1 MKLDLI
7 YTDSFP
13 KHIIKKGILRKKIR
27 LLSKAISSKE
37 SVDFGEI
44 EIVCL
49 DAAEIKSYNKLHLGH
64 DYETAIITFDLTE
77 GKLID
82 GQLLISWETVM
93 QNSKRFNT
101 DFEKELLR
109 VIVHGLL
116 HLTGYDDRNEK
127 QKRVIRKKENEYL
140 KHQDYAGK
148 SN

>member
-1 MKLDLI
+1 MKLALI

-64 DYETAIITFDLTE
+64 DYETDIITFDLTE
-77 GKLID
+77 SKLTE
-82 GQLLISWETVM
+82 GQLLISWENVLH
-93 QNSKRFNT
+93 NSRRFKT
-101 DFEKELLR
+101 DFETELLR
-109 VIVHGLL
+109 VIIHGLL
-116 HLTGYDDRNEK
+116 HLSGFDDRNAK
-127 QKRVIRKKENEYL
+127 QKRIMRLKENEYL
-140 KHQDYAGK
+140 KLYENAGK

>member
-1 MKLDLI
+1 M

-49 DAAEIKSYNKLHLGH
+49 DAAEIRSYNKLHLGH
-64 DYETAIITFDLTE
+64 DYETDIITFDLTE

>member
-1 MKLDLI
+1 M
-7 YTDSFP
+7 SSGES
-13 KHIIKKGILRKKIR
+13 IK
-27 LLSKAISSKE
+27 
-37 SVDFGEI
+37 FGEI
-44 EIVCL
+44 EVVFL
-49 DAAEIKSYNKLHLGH
+49 DAAEIRSYNKLHLGH
-64 DYETAIITFDLTE
+64 DYETDIITFDLTE

>member
-27 LLSKAISSKE
+27 LLSKAMSSGE
-37 SVDFGEI
+37 SIKFGEI
-44 EIVCL
+44 EVVFL
-49 DAAEIKSYNKLHLGH
+49 DAAEIRSYNKLHLGH
-64 DYETAIITFDLTE
+64 DYETDIITFDLTE

>member
-1 MKLDLI
+1 LKLALI

-64 DYETAIITFDLTE
+64 DYETDIITFDLTE
-77 GKLID
+77 SKLTE
-82 GQLLISWETVM
+82 GQLLISWENVLH
-93 QNSKRFNT
+93 NSRRFKT
-101 DFEKELLR
+101 DFETELLR
-109 VIVHGLL
+109 VIIHGLL
-116 HLTGYDDRNEK
+116 HLSGFDDRNAK
-127 QKRVIRKKENEYL
+127 QKRIMRLKENEYL
-140 KHQDYAGK
+140 KLYENAGK

>member
-27 LLSKAISSKE
+27 LLSKAISSGE
-37 SVDFGEI
+37 SVEFGEI
-44 EIVCL
+44 EVVCL
-49 DAAEIKSYNKLHLGH
+49 DAPEIRSINKLHLGH
-64 DYETAIITFDLTE
+64 DYETDIITFDLTE
-77 GKLID
+77 GKLTD

-93 QNSKRFNT
+93 QNSKRFRT

-116 HLTGYDDRNEK
+116 HLAGYDDRNEK
-127 QKRVIRKKENEYL
+127 QKKVMRKKENEYL
-140 KHQDYAGK
+140 KHQDNAGK